1 MILQETKHKGS
12 KKGCMKMTKFEA
24 LAAKVADT
32 FKSEMEFNGFETFK
46 EMSKANLW
54 DAEDI
59 RQEICGRVDECGG
72 SRWDDLTV
80 ITIGWD
86 EMKYGAFKKLVLAN
100 LK

>member
-1 MILQETKHKGS
+1 
-12 KKGCMKMTKFEA
+12 MTKFET
-24 LAAKVADT
+24 LAVKVADT
-32 FKSEMEFNGFETFK
+32 FKAEMLSDGFETFK
-46 EMSKANLW
+46 EMQKANMW

-59 RQEICGRVDECGG
+59 RHEICERVDECGG